1 MKQKITFTHSESK
14 NEKNH
19 LNEIELNRLNL
30 DSLYNK
36 YLNNKS
42 SSIIVNKDYLLN
54 KNGNHLHLIRK
65 EKPPILLTNNSNN
78 LKATSGIMINLSP
91 KRILSPNDTNNKL
104 KKKIIYKH
112 KNFYAINISDNSYN
126 FHQYKKVID
135 EDKKLFIY
143 FNNNN
148 NNKEKNEVEKCTSPQ
163 KITENKYKPK
173 DIISNKFTSQTSKHF
188 YKKVI
193 EKLNINTIQ
202 KKPSFNT
209 NKEENN
215 TKRIMLHSQSMRNTT
230 KSFFEKKGR
239 ELDTLISKIKEEV
252 QNYFIKYKFSSIKDY
267 FNDWLYF
274 KRKKDYQKKLTLDED
289 DIYYYLKEKIGVK
302 VSRDEIEKIFKC
314 KKIIFDINMFKYF
327 FFEED
332 SIKRN
337 LYITDSCF
345 PKFSN
350 FNIYNKS
357 NQKEDNKFSFSD
369 IFKNNKYSIPIFKN
383 NLLILA
389 LREHKSKI
397 ISQICNNLF
406 ENNKK
411 IEYDYLEFSN
421 LFQNLNVDKK
431 IINYKNIRK
440 IFNKFKNDND
450 KLNIKYFIY
459 NFFKNDNIKDEFLC
473 GKNENKKNIIEHLT
487 NPNTYNS
494 NPIKYHLNEIEL
506 NKNENI
512 NDMKQQSPLK
522 EIENYNFKQQSNFIK
537 KEININ
543 NNSVRLNKFIKFD
556 DPKIKK
562 KLKKKRIYNI
572 FDSASKNNNFT
583 NTARETK
590 QNLWRLNSYK
600 TIRLRNQSQTNDS
613 NILTNGK
620 NCTSKKFNQLNT
632 NILKFNKCLFG
643 VINNNYKNSSNAM
656 NNKTIK
662 ILPEESRIQKLNSDI
677 INYI

>member
-143 FNNNN
+143 YNNN
-148 NNKEKNEVEKCTSPQ
+148 NNKEKNEVEKCTSPP

-337 LYITDSCF
+337 IYITDTYF
-345 PKFSN
+345 PKFSKFN
-350 FNIYNKS
+350 FYNKH
-357 NQKEDNKFSFSD
+357 KEDNKFLSFSD
-369 IFKNNKYSIPIFKN
+369 IFKNSKYSIPIFKN
-383 NLLILA
+383 NLLISA
-389 LREHKSKI
+389 LKEHKSKI
-397 ISQICNNLF
+397 ISQICYNLF
-406 ENNKK
+406 KNNKK
-411 IEYDYLEFSN
+411 IEYDYSEFSN

-431 IINYKNIRK
+431 IVNYKTVRK
-440 IFNKFKNDND
+440 IFNKFKNAND
-450 KLNIKYFIY
+450 KVNIKYFID
-459 NFFKNDNIKDEFLC
+459 NLFKNDNIKDEFLC

>member
-143 FNNNN
+143 YNN
-148 NNKEKNEVEKCTSPQ
+148 NNKEKNEVEKCTSPP

-239 ELDTLISKIKEEV
+239 ELDILISKIKEEV

-337 LYITDSCF
+337 IYITDTYF
-345 PKFSN
+345 PKFSKFN
-350 FNIYNKS
+350 FYNKH
-357 NQKEDNKFSFSD
+357 KEDNKFLSFSD
-369 IFKNNKYSIPIFKN
+369 IFKNSKYSIPIFKN
-383 NLLILA
+383 NLLISA
-389 LREHKSKI
+389 LKEHKSKI
-397 ISQICNNLF
+397 ISQICYNLF
-406 ENNKK
+406 KNNKK
-411 IEYDYLEFSN
+411 IEYDYSDFSN

-431 IINYKNIRK
+431 IVNYKTVRK
-440 IFNKFKNDND
+440 IFNKFKNAND
-450 KLNIKYFIY
+450 KVNIKYFID
-459 NFFKNDNIKDEFLC
+459 NLFKNDNIKDEFLC